1 MGIINPRLAL
11 VIRYHDTLHEFWSG
25 IGAGT
30 TTLEPNILLHVMS
43 MREVILH

>member
-30 TTLEPNILLHVMS
+30 TTLESNILQQLIS
-43 MREVILH
+43 MREVVLR